1 LTLAI
6 PQGYTLSIAGS
17 FAIAVRRY
25 GFPDDLNALSFVAG
39 AVTVFVLLAIL
50 GRGALA
56 GNMAELP
63 MRLRALINVVPLL
76 VVGAVTGVVAL
87 VASPGL
93 GFPLAGL
100 CGAGGYILL
109 LSIYMWVVADTR

>member
-1 LTLAI
+1 VI

-25 GFPDDLNALSFVAG
+25 GFPVDLNAWTFVAG
-39 AVTVFVLLAIL
+39 AVTAFVVLALIV
-50 GRGALA
+50 RGALT
-56 GNMAELP
+56 GNMAGLP
-63 MRLRALINVVPLL
+63 MGLKALVNVVPLG
-76 VVGAVTGVVAL
+76 VVGGVAGVVTL
-87 VASPGL
+87 VASPAL

-109 LSIYMWVVADTR
+109 LSIFMWVVAMTT